1 MFLVILMEKEK
12 PKILHTELKGNLST
26 RFNIIKSALGIQN
39 DAEVVRY
46 LIQNYFREYLEVQR
60 IEAREG
66 LEKDRE
72 MIKKFMKKYG
82 EEWRKLGED

>member
-1 MFLVILMEKEK
+1 MILMEKEK

-26 RFNIIKSALGIQN
+26 RFSIIKSALGIQN

-46 LIQNYFREYLEVQR
+46 LIQNYFKESLEGKRLVARDDLEEYR
-60 IEAREG
+60 KI
-66 LEKDRE
+66 
-72 MIKKFMKKYG
+72 IKKFMEKYG

>member
-1 MFLVILMEKEK
+1 MEKEK
-12 PKILHTELKGNLST
+12 PKVLHIELKGNLST

-46 LIQNYFREYLEVQR
+46 LIQNYFKEYLEEQR
-60 IEAREG
+60 IVAREG
-66 LEKDRE
+66 LEEDRE
-72 MIKKFMKKYG
+72 IIKKFMKKYG

>member
-1 MFLVILMEKEK
+1 MDKEK

-26 RFNIIKSALGIQN
+26 RFDIIKSALGIQN

-46 LIQNYFREYLEVQR
+46 LIQNYFKDYLERQKIV
-60 IEAREG
+60 AREG
-66 LEKDRE
+66 IEEDRE
-72 MIKKFMKKYG
+72 IFKKFMKKYG

>member
-1 MFLVILMEKEK
+1 MEKEK

-26 RFNIIKSALGIQN
+26 RFDIIKSALGIQN

-46 LIQNYFREYLEVQR
+46 LIQNYFKNYLERQKMV
-60 IEAREG
+60 AREG
-66 LEKDRE
+66 LEEDRE
-72 MIKKFMKKYG
+72 IIKKFMKKYG

>member
-1 MFLVILMEKEK
+1 MQKEK
-12 PKILHTELKGNLST
+12 PKVLHTELKGNLST

-46 LIQNYFREYLEVQR
+46 LIQNYFKEYLEVQR
-60 IEAREG
+60 IVAREG
-66 LEKDRE
+66 LEEDRE
-72 MIKKFMKKYG
+72 IIKKFMKKYG